1 MTTLYTNG
9 CSFTYGAELDNRE
22 LRYGHLLTNKL
33 GCEYHIDKSLNGSSN
48 ERIFRTTLDYLQDPN
63 TNLKDLCVV
72 IGWSGIS
79 RKEFFVNDIGW
90 HTITPTGIGTD
101 NLITTY
107 YTYLQSVQQDNLNFY
122 YQTLLLQMWLE
133 KKNVKYFMFRHDDG
147 QTKQMLKDG
156 SRREVVDGYD
166 TTYITQEQVKDINLK
181 TFPSYTDNELTFR
194 EYALKNGGGLK
205 PQRHP
210 DEKSHKLFSEYLYQ
224 ELKDK

>member
-1 MTTLYTNG
+1 MSKNVIVSNRLPVQVAKINN
-9 CSFTYGAELDNRE
+9 SFEFRPSTGGLATGLDSIHKN
-22 LRYGHLLTNKL
+22 T
-33 GCEYHIDKSLNGSSN
+33 DSLW
-48 ERIFRTTLDYLQDPN
+48 
-63 TNLKDLCVV
+63 

-90 HTITPTGIGTD
+90 HTITPTAIGKD
-101 NLITTY
+101 DLITAY
-107 YTYLQSVQQDNLNFY
+107 YAYLQSVQQDNLNFY

-147 QTKQMLKDG
+147 QTKQMIKDG

-166 TTYITQEQVKDINLK
+166 TTHITQEQVKDINLK

-194 EYALKNGGGLK
+194 EYILKNGGGLK

-210 DEKSHKLFSEYLYQ
+210 DEKSHGLFAEYLYQ
-224 ELKDK
+224 NLKGK

>member
-22 LRYGHLLTNKL
+22 LRYGSLLANKL
-33 GCEYHIDKSLNGSSN
+33 GCEYHIDRSVNGSGN
-48 ERIFRTTLDYLQDPN
+48 ERILRTTLDYLQDPN

-79 RKEFFVNDIGW
+79 RKEFFVEDIGW
-90 HTITPTGIGTD
+90 HTITPTAIGKD
-101 NLITTY
+101 DLITAY
-107 YTYLQSVQQDNLNFY
+107 YAYLQSVQQDNLNFY